1 MPPSV
6 PRRGFRRGSMGR
18 DIAATRLAKAG
29 IRAPVLIEAD
39 PSGGSAGVVAVDAG
53 MPAVDGFRRMRSG
66 TLAIGGLGLGST
78 VMNSSAMLGRGDMIA
93 GYRVDDMI
101 GVGGMAIV
109 YRAEQVSLGRRVALK
124 VLSPRLGGDEA
135 FRERFRREGKSAAA
149 LHHPNVVTIF
159 DSGEAEGRLFIAM
172 LLVEGSTLAEVMAGA
187 GLSADE
193 TVSLLRPI
201 GSALD
206 AAHALGLVHRDVKP
220 QNVLLDEAGHP
231 YLADFGIAK
240 GSAGVGGLTPTGGFV
255 GSLNYA
261 APEQI
266 RGGAATAT
274 TDVYALSAVLYQC
287 LTGQV
292 PFTRDTDASVMYAH
306 LHELPPRLAAGSP
319 QADELSR
326 ILARGMAKDPKG
338 RYAHAGELM
347 ADAAALLSKMDT
359 AARHTRPAFPIAA
372 PPVDDASHTRPSATP
387 ETAQLQATEPRLAP
401 SAGAREPAGTS
412 SSTEATVRR
421 PRNPRSAPPPTHQ
434 QHREIEAPR
443 QREGHHRTLALTG
456 AGALLV
462 VAAAVAAA
470 LLSLHGGNGR
480 RAPGGVS
487 LDHRAADV
495 ASAGGNGAPVARA
508 VGLNVTSPSSGSVIN
523 AEDVTV
529 RGTVTPSAASV
540 EVQGQPVPVGNGVFA
555 GNAPL
560 HSGSNTISIIASAP
574 GYTPTSTTITLTAGS
589 SQAPTAG
596 TNAGVATAQ
605 AASSGEASPAALE
618 MASPPEGGYSI
629 LVPSNWSYHTET
641 APSGETIG
649 VWGGASS
656 DEKLQI
662 TVSSCASCATDGSGP
677 DPRAVGL
684 PSGTV
689 SSFEINKSAVGY
701 QAYTSDDPD
710 PDNGVVAVTSEGST
724 TTGYAQEDLWL
735 PDSLHSTATRI
746 LDSFSLLQA
755 TKG

>member
-1 MPPSV
+1 
-6 PRRGFRRGSMGR
+6 
-18 DIAATRLAKAG
+18 
-29 IRAPVLIEAD
+29 
-39 PSGGSAGVVAVDAG
+39 
-53 MPAVDGFRRMRSG
+53 
-66 TLAIGGLGLGST
+66 
-78 VMNSSAMLGRGDMIA
+78 MIA

-124 VLSPRLGGDEA
+124 VLSPRLGRDEA

-159 DSGEAEGRLFIAM
+159 DSGEVDGRLFIAM
-172 LLVEGSTLAEVMAGA
+172 LLVEGSTLAEAMAGA

-193 TVSLLRPI
+193 TVSLLTPV

-220 QNVLLDEAGHP
+220 QNVLLDKAGHP

-240 GSAGVGGLTPTGGFV
+240 GSAGAGGLTPTGGFV

-266 RGGAATAT
+266 RGDAATAT

-292 PFTRDTDASVMYAH
+292 PFMRDTDASVMYAH
-306 LHELPPRLAAGSP
+306 LHEAPPRLPAGSP
-319 QADELSR
+319 QANELSR
-326 ILARGMAKDPKG
+326 ILTRGMAKDPG
-338 RYAHAGELM
+338 NRYPHAGQLM
-347 ADAAALLSKMDT
+347 ADAGALLSKMDT
-359 AARHTRPAFPIAA
+359 AARHTRPAFPVSTPA
-372 PPVDDASHTRPSATP
+372 VDDASDTRPSATP
-387 ETAQLQATEPRLAP
+387 ETEQPQATEPRLAP
-401 SAGAREPAGTS
+401 SAAPRELAETFFSP
-412 SSTEATVRR
+412 EATVRR
-421 PRNPRSAPPPTHQ
+421 PRNPRPAPPPAHQ
-434 QHREIEAPR
+434 RHQETEAPR
-443 QREGHHRTLALTG
+443 RREGHRTLALAA

-470 LLSLHGGNGR
+470 LLSLHGGSGT
-480 RAPGGVS
+480 RAAGSVS
-487 LDHRAADV
+487 LDHSASDV
-495 ASAGGNGAPVARA
+495 ASTGGNGAPAAGA

-529 RGTVTPSAASV
+529 RGTVMPSSASV
-540 EVQGQPVPVGNGVFA
+540 EVQGQPAPVGNGVFA

-574 GYTPTSTTITLTAGS
+574 GYTPTSTTITLTTGS
-589 SQAPTAG
+589 SQAATAG
-596 TNAGVATAQ
+596 ANAGVAAAQ

-641 APSGETIG
+641 APSGDTTG
-649 VWGGASS
+649 VWGGANS
-656 DEKLQI
+656 DEKLQV
-662 TVSSCASCATDGSGP
+662 TVSSCVSCVTGGSGP

-701 QAYTSDDPD
+701 QAYTSGDPN
-710 PDNGVVAVTSEGST
+710 PDNGVVVVTSEGST
-724 TTGYAQEDLWL
+724 PTGYAQEDLWL

>member
-1 MPPSV
+1 
-6 PRRGFRRGSMGR
+6 
-18 DIAATRLAKAG
+18 
-29 IRAPVLIEAD
+29 
-39 PSGGSAGVVAVDAG
+39 
-53 MPAVDGFRRMRSG
+53 
-66 TLAIGGLGLGST
+66 
-78 VMNSSAMLGRGDMIA
+78 MIA
-93 GYRVDDMI
+93 GYRVDDLI

-124 VLSPRLGGDEA
+124 VLSPRLGRDEA

-159 DSGEAEGRLFIAM
+159 DSGEAGGRLFIAM
-172 LLVEGSTLAEVMAGA
+172 LLVEGSTLADVMAGA
-187 GLSADE
+187 GLSAEE
-193 TVSLLRPI
+193 TVSLLTPI

-220 QNVLLDEAGHP
+220 QNVLLDKAGHP

-240 GSAGVGGLTPTGGFV
+240 GSAGAGGLTPTGGFV

-266 RGGAATAT
+266 RGDAATAT

-292 PFTRDTDASVMYAH
+292 PFMRDTDASVMYAH
-306 LHELPPRLAAGSP
+306 LHEAPPRLP
-319 QADELSR
+319 ADSSRANELSR
-326 ILARGMAKDPKG
+326 ILARGMAKDPED
-338 RYAHAGELM
+338 RYPLAGQLM
-347 ADAAALLSKMDT
+347 ADAGALLSSMDT
-359 AARHTRPAFPIAA
+359 TARHTRPAFPISTRAF
-372 PPVDDASHTRPSATP
+372 DDASDTRLSATP
-387 ETAQLQATEPRLAP
+387 APAELQATEPRLAP
-401 SAGAREPAGTS
+401 SAGPRESAETFPGTA
-412 SSTEATVRR
+412 ATVRQ
-421 PRNPRSAPPPTHQ
+421 PRNPRPASPPTDERH
-434 QHREIEAPR
+434 EATEAPR
-443 QREGHHRTLALTG
+443 PRQGHRTLALAA

-462 VAAAVAAA
+462 VAAASAAA
-470 LLSLHGGNGR
+470 LLSLHGRNGTG
-480 RAPGGVS
+480 AAGTAS
-487 LDHRAADV
+487 LAHRASDT
-495 ASAGGNGAPVARA
+495 ASTGGKGAPVTGA

-523 AEDVTV
+523 AEDITV
-529 RGTVTPSAASV
+529 RGTVTPGDASV
-540 EVQGQPVPVGNGVFA
+540 EVQGQPAPVGNGIFA
-555 GNAPL
+555 GNASL

-589 SQAPTAG
+589 SQA
-596 TNAGVATAQ
+596 ATA
-605 AASSGEASPAALE
+605 SSDAGEAAAQGASGGEAAPAALE

-641 APSGETIG
+641 APAGDTIG
-649 VWGGASS
+649 VWGEANS
-656 DEKLQI
+656 DEKLQV
-662 TVSSCASCATDGSGP
+662 TVSTCASCATDGSGA

-689 SSFEINKSAVGY
+689 SSFEINKSAIGY
-701 QAYTSDDPD
+701 QAYANGNPN
-710 PDNGVVAVTSEGST
+710 PDNGVVVVTSEGST
-724 TTGYAQEDLWL
+724 TTGYAQVDLWL